1 MEIGF
6 VGFLVIFFAGVGTGW
21 VFFEKP
27 EWVRQAYAWVKS
39 KF

>member
-6 VGFLVIFFAGVGTGW
+6 VGFLVIYGVGVGTGW

-27 EWVRQAYAWVKS
+27 EWVRAGVAWVKS
-39 KF
+39 QF